1 MPFALTR
8 LLGAA
13 TAAYSGTI
21 VVAPQVLAKPCGFT
35 TATGGTPQ
43 PVRTLIGAIGARDA
57 AIGAAMMFAPPG
69 PALRTAVSAR
79 VAADASDALVF
90 GLTLPDPKARRKVVA
105 FAFRVVLGGAVRGV
119 AALGLSRW
127 G

>member
-13 TAAYSGTI
+13 TAVYSGTI
-21 VVAPQVLAKPCGFT
+21 VVAPKVLAKPCGLT
-35 TATGGTPQ
+35 TPSGETPR

-57 AIGAAMMFAPPG
+57 AIGVAMMVAPPG

-79 VAADASDALVF
+79 VFSDASDALVF
-90 GLTLPDPKARRKVVA
+90 GLTLRDPKARKKVVA
-105 FAFRVVLGGAVRGV
+105 FALFWAGLC
-119 AALGLSRW
+119 AASLRW
-127 G
+127 S